1 MGEVVEIIHKEER
14 VVNGADWGR
23 EQGRRECNGMYCDKA
38 RDAEGQMVDFTAI
51 IEMDMLIEHVIQ
63 EE

>member
-23 EQGRRECNGMYCDKA
+23 EQGRRECNGN
-38 RDAEGQMVDFTAI
+38 V
-51 IEMDMLIEHVIQ
+51 L
-63 EE
+63 